1 MYGGKIKKPGRVT
14 LPIPSAQSD
23 LIPMLSI
30 VMPLYN
36 AAPFVGEAIQ
46 SILNQSF
53 KDFEL
58 IIIDDGST
66 DNSLKIAQSF
76 SDKRIRIIHNDRN
89 RGIVYTRN
97 RGLQEMKGRYFAP
110 FDADDIAH
118 PDKFSIQLEFMEK
131 HPEFGLVGTWAHH
144 IDPQGNKISSQY
156 KLSGKP
162 ESIPVKML
170 FRAYFIQSAVVF
182 RKEALPVE
190 GYTTGFDIAEDYKI
204 YFDIAKKYKT
214 WNIPGYLIKYR
225 IHPQSST
232 HREHTLFK
240 YNEKKVYEYIFK
252 NLEIEITDDRFYC
265 LQKIKSDKPI
275 YSTGEL
281 QEIFDFLQLIGKQNR
296 RLLQYPKGRLQY
308 ELSNRWLKSCAIA
321 EITFIKKWA
330 FFVYLP
336 LMKLLS
342 IRN

>member
-76 SDKRIRIIHNDRN
+76 SDPRIRILKNDEN
-89 RGIVYTRN
+89 KGIVYTRN
-97 RGLQEMKGRYFAP
+97 RGLHEMKGRYFAP

-131 HPEFGLVGTWAHH
+131 HPEFGLVGTWAYH
-144 IDPQGNKISSQY
+144 IDPLGNRISSSY
-156 KLSGKP
+156 KLSGSP
-162 ESIPVKML
+162 ESIPIKML

-182 RKEALPVE
+182 RKEVLPPE
-190 GYTTGFDIAEDYKI
+190 GYTTGYDIAEDYKI
-204 YFDIAKKYKT
+204 YFDTAQKFKT
-214 WNIPGYLIKYR
+214 WNIPRYLIEYR

-232 HREHTLFK
+232 HRERTLFK
-240 YNEKKVYEYIFK
+240 YNEKKVYEYIYK
-252 NLEIEITDDRFYC
+252 NLQIDITDSIFYC

-275 YSTGEL
+275 LSSGDL
-281 QEIFDFLQLIGKQNR
+281 IEIFKFLTLIRKQNL
-296 RLLQYPKGRLQY
+296 RLSMYPKGKLSI
-308 ELSNRWLKSCAIA
+308 ELLNRWLKACATADIHW
-321 EITFIKKWA
+321 IKKMII
-330 FFVYLP
+330 FISLP
-336 LMKLLS
+336 VKQIFNLKL
-342 IRN
+342 

>member
-1 MYGGKIKKPGRVT
+1 MKSPT
-14 LPIPSAQSD
+14 LSV
-23 LIPMLSI
+23 

-36 AAPFVGEAIQ
+36 AAPYVGEAIQ

-53 KDFEL
+53 TDFEL

-66 DNSLKIAQSF
+66 DNSLEVAQSF
-76 SDKRIRIIHNDRN
+76 VDPRIRILKNDAN

-97 RGLQEMKGRYFAP
+97 RGLREMKGRYFAP

-118 PDKFSIQLEFMEK
+118 PDKFKIQLEFIEK
-131 HPEFGLVGTWAHH
+131 HPEFALLGTWAHH
-144 IDPQGNKISSQY
+144 IDPRGKRLSSRY
-156 KLSGKP
+156 KLSGSP

-182 RKEALPVE
+182 RKEVLPPE
-190 GYTTGFDIAEDYKI
+190 GYSEGFEIGEDYKL
-204 YFDIAKKYKT
+204 YFDVSQKCKT
-214 WNIPGYLIKYR
+214 WNIPKYLIDYR
-225 IHPQSST
+225 IHPESITQS
-232 HREHTLFK
+232 RLEL
-240 YNEKKVYEYIFK
+240 YEACERRLYEYIYK
-252 NLEIEITDDRFYC
+252 KLQISIDDQNFNS
-265 LQKIKSDKPI
+265 LQQIKSNRKIKS
-275 YSTGEL
+275 SEEL
-281 QEIFDFLQLIGKQNR
+281 KYIFNFLFLIRIQNK
-296 RLLQYPKGRLQY
+296 RLTLYPLGALMG

-336 LMKLLS
+336 LMKLLR